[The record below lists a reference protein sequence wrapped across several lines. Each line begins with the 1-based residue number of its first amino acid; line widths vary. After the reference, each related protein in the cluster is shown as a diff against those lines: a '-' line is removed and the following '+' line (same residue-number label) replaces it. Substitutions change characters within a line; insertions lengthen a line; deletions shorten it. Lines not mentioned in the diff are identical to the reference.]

1 MRRFK
6 RAIAI
11 AFVFAVVSGVGAVV
25 TPALSASAAPALPD
39 SGTTGAAPSGT
50 CKKPRL
56 LGVFIPWYEYL
67 DVQKDDTGACS
78 VTDFNLLPKNGKS
91 SDVPLVLL
99 AIVDDLLRI
108 AGLVAV
114 IFVIYGGVQ
123 YATSQGS
130 PDATAKAQST
140 VLYALIGLVIALVA
154 VTFVTF
160 LGRALT

>member
-6 RAIAI
+6 RAIVM
-11 AFVFAVVSGVGAVV
+11 VFAFAMVSGIGAVV
-25 TPALSASAAPALPD
+25 APAAPASAAPAAPD
-39 SGTTGAAPSGT
+39 SGTTGAVPSGT
-50 CKKPRL
+50 CEKPRL

-67 DVQKDDTGACS
+67 DVQRDATGSCS
-78 VTDFNLLPKNGKS
+78 VKDFTLLPDNGKD
-91 SDVPLVLL
+91 SDLPLVLL
-99 AIVDDLLRI
+99 AIIDDLLRI

-140 VLYALIGLVIALVA
+140 VLYALIGLVIALAA